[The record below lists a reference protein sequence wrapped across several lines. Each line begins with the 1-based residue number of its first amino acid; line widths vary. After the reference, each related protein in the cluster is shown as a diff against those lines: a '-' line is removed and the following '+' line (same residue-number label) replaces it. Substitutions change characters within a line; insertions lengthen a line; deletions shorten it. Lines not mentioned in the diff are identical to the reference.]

1 MAQCVILVA
10 YKADSGSVNGDQDG
24 KQVALTRLSSGR
36 RVSTILLT
44 AFVSEVVAMVFD
56 VTSHACDC
64 LLWQGGR
71 YVLPL
76 QHHRYH
82 CRSREVLGGQDAS
95 QLGNEAANYEVT
107 ARSIL

>member
-1 MAQCVILVA
+1 MFFRQTEI
-10 YKADSGSVNGDQDG
+10 Q
-24 KQVALTRLSSGR
+24 LSSNGMCGLLFSSFL
-36 RVSTILLT
+36 STHLARFPSPTIIIGCVNPTTLFL
-44 AFVSEVVAMVFD
+44 SD

-82 CRSREVLGGQDAS
+82 CGSREVLAGQDAS
-95 QLGNEAANYEVT
+95 HLGSEAADHEVA
-107 ARSIL
+107 AR